1 MQYNPY
7 QKYMQQSVSTM
18 TPAQMLIALYDK
30 AVTELK
36 KAMIYIDEKNYAGA
50 HKSIT
55 RVEDIV
61 DMLDSNLKVKYEIS
75 NNLAAIY
82 DYLRRSLV
90 QANVKKDKELVES
103 LIPFFEE
110 LRDAY
115 KEISHSGY

>member
-36 KAMIYIDEKNYAGA
+36 KSIIYIDEKDYAA
-50 HKSIT
+50 VNKSIS

-75 NNLAAIY
+75 DNLSAIY

-90 QANVKKDKELVES
+90 QANIKKDKELIES

>member
-36 KAMIYIDEKNYAGA
+36 KSIIYIDEKDYSAVN
-50 HKSIT
+50 KSISK
-55 RVEDIV
+55 VEDIV

-90 QANVKKDKELVES
+90 QANIKKDKELVES

-115 KEISHSGY
+115 KEISRNGY

>member
-50 HKSIT
+50 NKSIT

-90 QANVKKDKELVES
+90 QANIKKDKELIES

-115 KEISHSGY
+115 KEISRNGY

>member
-36 KAMIYIDEKNYAGA
+36 KSIIYIDEKDYSAVN
-50 HKSIT
+50 KSISK
-55 RVEDIV
+55 VEDIV

-90 QANVKKDKELVES
+90 QANIKKDKELVES

-115 KEISHSGY
+115 REISRNGY

>member
-36 KAMIYIDEKNYAGA
+36 KSIIYIDEKDYSAVN
-50 HKSIT
+50 KSISK
-55 RVEDIV
+55 VEDIV

-90 QANVKKDKELVES
+90 QANIKKDKELIES

-115 KEISHSGY
+115 KEISRNGY

>member
-1 MQYNPY
+1 
-7 QKYMQQSVSTM
+7 MQQSVSTM

-36 KAMIYIDEKNYAGA
+36 KSIIYIDEKDYSAVN
-50 HKSIT
+50 KSISK
-55 RVEDIV
+55 VEDIV

-90 QANVKKDKELVES
+90 QANIKKDKELIES

-115 KEISHSGY
+115 KEISRNGY

>member
-50 HKSIT
+50 NKSIT

-90 QANVKKDKELVES
+90 QANIKKDKELVES

-115 KEISHSGY
+115 REISGNGY